1 MKKTHFK
8 PLFLIFDVHPFIW
21 FTCDNG
27 LGLLKEETLSDTG
40 VSQLP
45 YRTTFHLLF
54 AWNMSLCSY
63 VLLYLCPEHPGVRLN
78 VMLQPL
84 IEELKKLWQGVEA
97 YDCFKK

>member
-40 VSQLP
+40 VS
-45 YRTTFHLLF
+45 H
-54 AWNMSLCSY
+54 
-63 VLLYLCPEHPGVRLN
+63 
-78 VMLQPL
+78 
-84 IEELKKLWQGVEA
+84 
-97 YDCFKK
+97 